1 MTYRGRIAPS
11 PTGYLHLGHARTFLC
26 AQERAREAKGK
37 LILRVE
43 DLDPARCRR
52 EFSDAIV
59 EDLRWFGLA
68 WDEGP
73 DRGGPFQ
80 PYRQSERLDL
90 YREALAA
97 LETAGVVYPCYCSR
111 KDVAAASLAPHDE
124 NEEPI
129 YPGTCRKF
137 AGSVSPSAREKVNW
151 RFRVPD
157 GEEISFVD
165 LGLGAQR
172 AVGGQHFGDFV
183 VWRRDDVPAYQ
194 LAVVVDD
201 AAMQISEVVR
211 GEDLLTSTFRQLL
224 RYRALQAEPP
234 DFYHTALLRDA
245 TGKRLAKRDASLSL
259 RALRASGAKPGDLVQ
274 RPCA

>member
-1 MTYRGRIAPS
+1 MYRGRIAPS

-26 AQERAREAKGK
+26 AQQRAREANGN
-37 LILRVE
+37 LILRME

-52 EFSDAIV
+52 EFDDAMV
-59 EDLRWFGLA
+59 EDLQWFGLS

-90 YREALAA
+90 YRAALATLRA
-97 LETAGVVYPCYCSR
+97 AGLVYPCYCSR

-124 NEEPI
+124 HEEPI

-137 AGSVSPSAREKVNW
+137 AGAASSLPENVNW

-165 LGLGAQR
+165 ARLGLRR
-172 AVGGQHFGDFV
+172 AVAGEHFGDFV
-183 VWRRDDVPAYQ
+183 IWRRDDVPAYQ
-194 LAVVVDD
+194 LAATVDD

-211 GEDLLTSTFRQLL
+211 GQDLLTSTFRQLL
-224 RYRALQAEPP
+224 IYRALGHEAPA
-234 DFYHTALLRDA
+234 FYHTALLTDA
-245 TGKRLAKRDASLSL
+245 TGKRLAKRDESLSL
-259 RALRASGAKPGDLVQ
+259 RALRSAGAKPDELVQ
-274 RPCA
+274 